1 MISGNLPETLKNDLK
16 SMLKEPWFYECMM
29 IKAPIIKMEKNHRTE
44 VLFWVLTGIT
54 IFTLWFILFPNH
66 PAWYYAVSTTLIG
79 GKMITSYVFAVRKDP
94 GILKQDEDLDFL
106 DVLQKFEVSELCSDC
121 KVIRTP
127 RSRHCNVCG
136 VCVERFDHH
145 CPWINNCVGANNHNN
160 YLMFVTQAWVYAL
173 LVMCIAMDCLGRG
186 ASKDPSKNPLG
197 VFCFFGVCNYL
208 PLFLGLGF
216 FELILST
223 LFFFPMT
230 ILTYVQLKNY
240 SFGKTTHERFS
251 KRASR

>member
-1 MISGNLPETLKNDLK
+1 
-16 SMLKEPWFYECMM
+16 
-29 IKAPIIKMEKNHRTE
+29 
-44 VLFWVLTGIT
+44 
-54 IFTLWFILFPNH
+54 
-66 PAWYYAVSTTLIG
+66 
-79 GKMITSYVFAVRKDP
+79 MITSYVFAVRKDP

-173 LVMCIAMDCLGRG
+173 LVMCIAMDC
-186 ASKDPSKNPLG
+186 N
-197 VFCFFGVCNYL
+197 FH
-208 PLFLGLGF
+208 
-216 FELILST
+216 I
-223 LFFFPMT
+223 
-230 ILTYVQLKNY
+230 
-240 SFGKTTHERFS
+240 
-251 KRASR
+251 